1 MLLLLRLLAC
11 GQLVLFRGRSR
22 HTFGFEPAERFEL
35 PRHEFEAVASL
46 ETRDPVALEPVD
58 ASDALDDRGEAT
70 LWRVRGL
77 SDAALAR
84 AAARCCLTFGAYRV
98 LGEGADAAAAAAAA
112 ADAADAR
119 APLPDAPW

>member
-11 GQLVLFRGRSR
+11 THLVLFRGRSR

-35 PRHEFEAVASL
+35 PRAEFEAVASL
-46 ETRDPVALEPVD
+46 EPTSAPLALEPVD
-58 ASDALDDRGEAT
+58 AADALDDRGAAT

-84 AAARCCLTFGAYRV
+84 AASRCALTFGA
-98 LGEGADAAAAAAAA
+98 
-112 ADAADAR
+112 
-119 APLPDAPW
+119 